1 MTYPFVEALTEVGCF
16 ARYEKVTDRMIRTH
30 PALFS
35 RASGDFFGLRSV
47 SHGPVTGGPV
57 APRIAIGKIRQIPS
71 VITAAGLPGRIE
83 RARRGTCV
91 GVPREKL

>member
-1 MTYPFVEALTEVGCF
+1 MTYPFVEVLTEVGCF
-16 ARYEKVTDRMIRTH
+16 ARYEKVTDV
-30 PALFS
+30 LFS

-47 SHGPVTGGPV
+47 SHGPVIGGPV

-83 RARRGTCV
+83 RARRYARWRS
-91 GVPREKL
+91 P